1 MKIVSIT
8 FQETTR
14 FVSKPY
20 AYLTDID
27 DISVGDTVVVDSP
40 HNGFACVKVVSIE
53 ENAERIEKA
62 YKWIVCKVDTKSYVE
77 RLEREERRQTVI
89 AKLKK
94 LERHV
99 LEEDRFAMLAKHSP
113 EASALLEELKTLK

>member
-1 MKIVSIT
+1 MKIVSIH
-8 FQETTR
+8 FDGTTR
-14 FVSKPY
+14 FQKSY

-53 ENAERIEKA
+53 ETAEQIEKA
-62 YKWIVCKVDTKSYVE
+62 YKWIVCKVDTTSYLE
-77 RLEREERRQTVI
+77 RLEREERRKTVI

-94 LERHV
+94 LEQHLV
-99 LEEDRFAMLAKHSP
+99 EEDRFAMLAKLSP
-113 EASALLEELKTLK
+113 EASALLEELKALK